1 MLNHL
6 NMKKERWYDD
16 CQVCNAMHKITSTL
30 RNNATYIFVI
40 EYMYWAQENICLHLG
55 KCQALEYC
63 VSYSRFVWPIF
74 YDLSL
79 VILLTFTHLSVDLD
93 DVALLLAVCITER
106 IVFARWRSIFF
117 EKRAEGD
124 TFIIRTSRFT
134 CLFTDLLQS
143 VREDFWGLWL
153 RVSVTGRKWEKGQLH
168 EKLYFCLVL
177 LWKIFW
183 WIIFC
188 CKSQSFS

>member
-16 CQVCNAMHKITSTL
+16 CHVCNAMHQITPTL

-74 YDLSL
+74 YMISCYSFNIHTFVCWLGWCCSL
-79 VILLTFTHLSVDLD
+79 AGCLHYRENRVCQMKKHLLWEKSRGRHLHHQNITIHMFVHRSTTICQGGLLGLVTACECDRAQMGKRAATWKTLFLLGASLKNLLMNHILL
-93 DVALLLAVCITER
+93 
-106 IVFARWRSIFF
+106 
-117 EKRAEGD
+117 
-124 TFIIRTSRFT
+124 
-134 CLFTDLLQS
+134 
-143 VREDFWGLWL
+143 
-153 RVSVTGRKWEKGQLH
+153 
-168 EKLYFCLVL
+168 
-177 LWKIFW
+177 
-183 WIIFC
+183 
-188 CKSQSFS
+188 

>member
-6 NMKKERWYDD
+6 NMEKERWYDD
-16 CQVCNAMHKITSTL
+16 CHVCNTMHQITPTL
-30 RNNATYIFVI
+30 LNNATYIFVI

-93 DVALLLAVCITER
+93 DVALAGCLHYRENRVCQMKKHLLWEKSRGRHLHHQNIT
-106 IVFARWRSIFF
+106 IHMFVHRSTTICQGGLLGLVTAC
-117 EKRAEGD
+117 ECDRAQMGKRAA
-124 TFIIRTSRFT
+124 T
-134 CLFTDLLQS
+134 
-143 VREDFWGLWL
+143 W
-153 RVSVTGRKWEKGQLH
+153 K
-168 EKLYFCLVL
+168 KLYFCLVL
-177 LWKIFW
+177 LWKVFW